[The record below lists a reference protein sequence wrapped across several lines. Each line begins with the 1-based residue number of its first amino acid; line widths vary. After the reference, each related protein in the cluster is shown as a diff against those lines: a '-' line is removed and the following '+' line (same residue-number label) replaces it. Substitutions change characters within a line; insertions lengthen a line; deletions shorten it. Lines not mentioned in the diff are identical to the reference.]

1 MAAQKKA
8 KTKTSKTPAKQPGLE
23 RKDRVIQTRVP
34 HDLETTLKDEARR
47 QRLTVSH
54 LIRNV
59 LEDTFQLVDG
69 VVENVDQ
76 IVSDSVQLAKTVQR
90 SAQRLTAAAS
100 RDEQAAPG
108 EADALKADAEDLS
121 HVYAWNESVLHQ
133 SVICSR
139 CGTEIGRG
147 QKGYSGLSDAHNRER
162 AWLCPNCI
170 EAL

>member
-1 MAAQKKA
+1 MAAQKK
-8 KTKTSKTPAKQPGLE
+8 TKTSAKQPGLE
-23 RKDRVIQTRVP
+23 RKDRVVQTRVP

-59 LEDTFQLVDG
+59 LEDTFELVDG

-90 SAQRLTAAAS
+90 SAQRITSAVS
-100 RDEQAAPG
+100 RDEQAAHG
-108 EADALKADAEDLS
+108 EEEADALKADAEDLS

-147 QKGYSGLSDAHNRER
+147 QKGYSDLSDASNRER

>member
-1 MAAQKKA
+1 MAAQKKT
-8 KTKTSKTPAKQPGLE
+8 KKKTSKTSAKQSGLE

-34 HDLETTLKDEARR
+34 HNLEATLKDEARR

-76 IVSDSVQLAKTVQR
+76 IVSDSVRLAKTVQR
-90 SAQRLTAAAS
+90 SAQRITAAVS
-100 RDEQAAPG
+100 RDEEAAPG

-139 CGTEIGRG
+139 CGTEMGRG
-147 QKGYSGLSDAHNRER
+147 QKGYSGLSDARNRER
-162 AWLCPNCI
+162 AWLCPSCI